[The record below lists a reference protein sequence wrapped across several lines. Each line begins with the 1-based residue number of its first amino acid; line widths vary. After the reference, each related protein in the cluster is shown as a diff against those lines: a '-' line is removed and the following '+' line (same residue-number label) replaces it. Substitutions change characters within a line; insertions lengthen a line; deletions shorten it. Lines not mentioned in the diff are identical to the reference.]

1 LKKPVVKLCLI
12 AAVPLIAAESYALP
26 CPQQIGGLLGK
37 AGTIAYCEIVID
49 CYARI

>member
-1 LKKPVVKLCLI
+1 LI

-26 CPQQIGGLLGK
+26 CPQQIRGLLGK
-37 AGTIAYCEIVID
+37 AGFIAYCEIVID